1 MKTLRAKL
9 LWALAVMWVG
19 LLVLATWSAL
29 NTRHN
34 MIEERKAGLR
44 RVVDAAEGLLKS
56 YAADVSGGKLSV
68 QDAQRS
74 ALERIAAM
82 RYDDGNYIFVF
93 DSRPVVLMHPTS
105 KSLIGKNVS
114 DRKDSDGKLYYLD
127 MVRVGKQQQR
137 GFVEYMGR
145 LPGQDDSKR
154 ASKLSYVVHYQPWDW
169 NLVSGMFLNDVEADF
184 QATLMKLLALLFVV
198 GAVVSAMMLVITRN
212 ITRSLGGE
220 PAYAVSVV
228 ARIAAGDLSGSIVT
242 RPGDNRS
249 LLHEMRSMREHL
261 AGVIGGIRSST
272 DAIDVGAS
280 EIAAGNLDLSSRTE
294 QQAASLEET
303 ASSMEQLT
311 STVKQNADNAR
322 RAGQLARSAS
332 EIAVRGGAVVGQ
344 VVDTMQG
351 ITDSSR
357 KIADIIGVI
366 DGIAFQTN
374 ILALNAAVEAAR
386 AGEQGRGFAVV
397 ASEVR
402 SLAQRSAQAAKEI
415 KTLIEDSVGRVD
427 NGSALVQRAG
437 QTMSEVVTAVRHMT
451 DIMGEIT
458 SASEEQSSG
467 IGQVNQAITQMDQ
480 VTQQNAA
487 LVEQAAAAAG
497 SLEEQ
502 ARKLKEAVAVFRLQ
516 EGEDAAPVRSRPVA
530 ASASPAISAVRQAVK
545 PVARSGS
552 KPPAVAGASKKIAA
566 TATAAP
572 AKPQKPAASAPA
584 RSDDGDWETF

>member
-1 MKTLRAKL
+1 M

-29 NTRHN
+29 NTRNN

-56 YAADVSGGKLSV
+56 YAADVSSGKLSV
-68 QDAQRS
+68 QDARRS

-82 RYDDGNYIFVF
+82 RYDDANYIFVV
-93 DSRPVVLMHPTS
+93 DSKPVVLMHPTS
-105 KSLIGKNVS
+105 KGLVGKNVS

-127 MVRVGKQQQR
+127 MVRVARQQQR

-169 NLVSGMFLNDVEADF
+169 ILVSGIFLNDVEADF

-198 GAVVSAMMLVITRN
+198 GAVVSAMMLVIIRN

-228 ARIAAGDLSGSIVT
+228 ARIAAGDLSGTIVT
-242 RPGDNRS
+242 RPGDSRS
-249 LLHEMRSMREHL
+249 LLHEMRNMREHL

-311 STVKQNADNAR
+311 STVQQNADNAR
-322 RAGQLARSAS
+322 QAGQLARNAS
-332 EIAVRGGAVVGQ
+332 NVAVRGGAVVGQ
-344 VVDTMQG
+344 VVNTMQG

-357 KIADIIGVI
+357 KIADIISVI

-415 KTLIEDSVGRVD
+415 KTLIEDSVERVG
-427 NGSALVQRAG
+427 NGSELVHRAG
-437 QTMSEVVTAVRHMT
+437 QTMNEVVTAVKHMT

-467 IGQVNQAITQMDQ
+467 IEQVNQAIAQMDQ

-502 ARKLKEAVAVFRLQ
+502 ARNLKQAVAVFRLQ
-516 EGEDAAPVRSRPVA
+516 EEENAVPAAVRPAAPGVNPVRQPPQPMARAERKQPA
-530 ASASPAISAVRQAVK
+530 AAVVRNSAVT
-545 PVARSGS
+545 
-552 KPPAVAGASKKIAA
+552 GA
-566 TATAAP
+566 TTAP
-572 AKPQKPAASAPA
+572 AKPARPATPPA
-584 RSDDGDWETF
+584 NHSDDGDWETF